1 MRTKWLALLG
11 VAMCPLLS
19 STTGHAADVA
29 RVAGAASSTALPHAP
44 AQDAS
49 ATAMRQATRYAQR
62 HALKWG
68 KAETAI
74 TQGVQ
79 RDASSRRPEVDDT
92 TWVFFRTPKAEE
104 DRLWKR
110 ILIVKRDGTVLN
122 LRDVGN
128 ADAFSPHKAKQLAL
142 QYASEQK
149 LGWDEVEWEVERKD
163 ADTALVYF
171 KTPTQEE
178 QTLSKRVL
186 IVGRDGAVAGQRR
199 R

>member
-1 MRTKWLALLG
+1 
-11 VAMCPLLS
+11 MCPLLS
-19 STTGHAADVA
+19 STTGHAAGVA
-29 RVAGAASSTALPHAP
+29 LASSRAMLHGP
-44 AQDAS
+44 AKDAS
-49 ATAMRQATRYAQR
+49 ATAMRLATRYAQS
-62 HALKWG
+62 HALHWG
-68 KAETAI
+68 KPEKAI
-74 TQGVQ
+74 TQGIQ

-122 LRDVGN
+122 LRDGGN
-128 ADAFSPHKAKQLAL
+128 PDAFSPHKVRQLAL
-142 QYASEQK
+142 QYASDQK

-186 IVGRDGAVAGQRR
+186 IVGRDGSVSGQRR